1 MLKRYVLLDIETPN
15 TRGNSICA
23 LATVLVE
30 NDRIV
35 DKKYS
40 LINPEDRFDAIHS
53 KITGIDNEQVQSAP
67 NLKEYWKEVQEWLKD
82 TIIIG
87 HNVAYHLSVL
97 SRALKRYDIEPDR
110 FRYTCTLEL
119 SRKYIKAE
127 SHKLKNLVAALGYEH
142 IEQVALDDALAAG
155 VLFKYIK
162 TKNTLAEEE
171 IHTYSFIEN
180 NIDII
185 SERLVANLHSLSGII
200 QGILYEDEISQA
212 KIKRLRKWVEDNLQY
227 KRYALFAK
235 IIDTLN
241 VVLEDNVV
249 DNYDKMKLRCLVTK
263 YNSSKLYSETTLGMQ
278 ILQGILEGITC
289 DDEISERKILKLKEW
304 MAEHDYLTGV
314 YPYDKLVSIV
324 HDVIEDGVIDKREKE
339 TLLETIAEL
348 ADPMSAHNNMG
359 NDFSLKDKTFCL
371 TGEFLSVSKE
381 EFAKKLKEKGA
392 IEKKVVSTKLDYL
405 FVGGLGSNAWK
416 FGKMGGDIARALEL
430 QEKGAK
436 VQIVAESDMERA
448 LL

>member
-1 MLKRYVLLDIETPN
+1 MLKKYVLLDIETPN

-23 LATVLVE
+23 IAAVLVE
-30 NDRIV
+30 NDVIIDRRF
-35 DKKYS
+35 S
-40 LINPEDRFDAIHS
+40 LINPEDRFDIINS
-53 KITGIDNEQVQSAP
+53 KITGIDDEQVQSAP
-67 NLKEYWKEVQEWLKD
+67 TLKEYWGEVREWLKD
-82 TIIIG
+82 SIIIG

-97 SRALKRYDIEPDR
+97 SRALKRYDIEPDP
-110 FRYTCTLEL
+110 FHYICTLEL
-119 SRKYIKAE
+119 GRKYIKAE
-127 SHKLKNLVAALGYEH
+127 SYKLETLVQTLGYEPVSH
-142 IEQVALDDALAAG
+142 VALNDALAAG
-155 VLFKYIK
+155 ALFQHIK
-162 TKNTLAEEE
+162 ARNSLAEEE
-171 IHTYSFIEN
+171 VHTYSFVES
-180 NIDII
+180 NIDKI

-212 KIKRLRKWVEDNLQY
+212 KIKRLRKWIEDNLQY

-241 VVLEDNVV
+241 VVLEDNAV

-263 YNSSKLYSETTLGMQ
+263 YDSSKLYSETSLGMQ

-304 MAEHDYLTGV
+304 MAEHDYLTGI

-324 HDVIEDGVIDKREKE
+324 HDVIEDGVIDKGEKG
-339 TLLETIAEL
+339 TLLETIKEF

-359 NDFSLKDKTFCL
+359 NDFSLKDKSFCL

-381 EFAKKLKEKGA
+381 EFAKRLKEKGA

-405 FVGGLGSNAWK
+405 FVGGMGSNAWK

-436 VQIVAESDMERA
+436 VQIVAEADMERA